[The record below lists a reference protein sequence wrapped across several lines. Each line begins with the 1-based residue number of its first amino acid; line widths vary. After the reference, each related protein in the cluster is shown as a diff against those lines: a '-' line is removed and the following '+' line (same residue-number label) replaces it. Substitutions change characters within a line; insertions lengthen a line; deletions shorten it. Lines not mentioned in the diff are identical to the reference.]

1 MGEELLFDRFREH
14 NWRLFSGTDQ
24 AGGLLAFRNMMMNG
38 AGRFEHKTNTG
49 IDLSVKLEEDDDGG
63 RSVQENGS
71 HGGAE
76 KDNGYNNRTAE
87 KDFFHHEVGRLSFRL
102 LPVDGESKAEDGTAD
117 MMSQGPED
125 EDDKP
130 ATNVSTG
137 LRLVNVQAARNAASD
152 RSTVEMEDC
161 ASPINSQETLNP
173 NDMDGEPNSEL
184 VVVQKELNRMN
195 EENQRLRFM
204 LNQINSSY
212 NNLQLQLAS
221 LMKQQPQ
228 NYGHAVREQVHKEEK
243 LNIFRG
249 ITGNNN
255 GEAADDQTQTP
266 IQRQFLEIKDL
277 SRLNSGTI
285 AHEDSH
291 TSEARRTLTHA
302 ENDQEES
309 KALMAFN
316 HIDNKRT
323 RDHDSHGLTSK
334 GHDSPDRTPSPN
346 PSPTHH
352 ENVGTPQRE
361 GSLDRRSSPGWVP
374 NKMQKIVDQTDA
386 TIRKARV
393 SVRAR
398 TESPM
403 ISDGCQWR
411 KYGQKM
417 AKGNPCPRAYY
428 RCTMSPCCP
437 VRKQVQRLAEDRSI
451 LITTYEGSHNHMLPP
466 AATAMASTT
475 AAAASMLLSGSSTS
489 ADNIALNASFMAGA
503 LMQHPCNTSTAS
515 ISASA
520 PFPTI
525 TLDLTHN
532 PNQMANAPG
541 HMAASNPRA
550 LAGLPAHAMP
560 FVGMPHQFP
569 TNTPQG
575 ALFHGQSIYNAPSMF
590 APLAGQLQRP
600 QQPMMPTPPKLNIQA
615 GQPPTPQQQQPSFID
630 TVSAATAAITSDPNF
645 TAALAAAIT
654 SLINNN
660 NNAANAIS
668 KPNSSQALNPSPQVA
683 AHVKSDHTQ

>member
-1 MGEELLFDRFREH
+1 MGEELLLDRFRET
-14 NWRLFSGTDQ
+14 NWRFSRTEN
-24 AGGLLAFRNMMMNG
+24 AGEILAFRNMMNS
-38 AGRFEHKTNTG
+38 AGRFERKALG
-49 IDLSVKLEEDDDGG
+49 IDLSVKLEEDDGG
-63 RSVQENGS
+63 RPLQDNGN
-71 HGGAE
+71 HEEE
-76 KDNGYNNRTAE
+76 KDGYDNRA
-87 KDFFHHEVGRLSFRL
+87 KDFFPHEAGRLSFKL
-102 LPVDGESKAEDGTAD
+102 LPFDGESKAEDGTGD
-117 MMSQGPED
+117 MMSQGAGD

-130 ATNVSTG
+130 AINVSTG
-137 LRLVNVQAARNAASD
+137 LQLVTVPARNAASD

-161 ASPINSQETLNP
+161 ASPINSQETSNP
-173 NDMDGEPNSEL
+173 NEMDTEHNSEI
-184 VVVQKELNRMN
+184 VMVQKELNRMN

-228 NYGHAVREQVHKEEK
+228 NYGHAVREQIHKEEN

-249 ITGNNN
+249 LPGNNN
-255 GEAADDQTQTP
+255 GEAADDQTP

-277 SRLNSGTI
+277 SRLNAGTN

-291 TSEARRTLTHA
+291 TSEARKIHG

-309 KALMAFN
+309 KALMTFN
-316 HIDNKRT
+316 HIDNKHA
-323 RDHDSHGLTSK
+323 RDHDNHGSTVQ
-334 GHDSPDRTPSPN
+334 GHESPDRTPSPH
-346 PSPTHH
+346 PSPSHH
-352 ENVGTPQRE
+352 ESGGTPQRE
-361 GSLDRRSSPGWVP
+361 GSLDRRSPGWVP

-475 AAAASMLLSGSSTS
+475 AAAAQMLLSGSSTS

-532 PNQMANAPG
+532 PNQMATAPG
-541 HMAASNPRA
+541 HLAASNPRP
-550 LAGLPAHAMP
+550 LAGLQAHAMP

-575 ALFHGQSIYNAPSMF
+575 GLYHGQSIYNTHSMF
-590 APLAGQLQRP
+590 APLAGQPQRP
-600 QQPMMPTPPKLNIQA
+600 PQPMMPTPPKLNIQP
-615 GQPPTPQQQQPSFID
+615 GQQQQQQQPSFMD

-660 NNAANAIS
+660 NNANSIP
-668 KPNSSQALNPSPQVA
+668 KPNSSQAVNTSAQVA
-683 AHVKSDHTQ
+683 AHVKTDHSQ